1 MTDTAKDTTP
11 ALATAGAEFDVD
23 HSNLNLETF
32 PGFKP
37 QNRLLPADRMNLQ
50 LDLAKIAAALPER
63 FKNEEGTT
71 TNISFDTLTPED
83 MDALSAMFT
92 QMQNMVLSA
101 ATDTDAMTNWLI
113 DQPEPMEGLMYAFGQ
128 YQETLGN

>member
-23 HSNLNLETF
+23 HNNLNLASF

-37 QNRLLPADRMNLQ
+37 HNRLLPADRMNLQ
-50 LDLAKIAAALPER
+50 LDLAKIATALPEH
-63 FKNEEGTT
+63 FKNEAGTA
-71 TNISFDTLTPED
+71 NISFDTLTPED
-83 MDALSAMFT
+83 MDALSSMFT

>member
-1 MTDTAKDTTP
+1 MYKR
-11 ALATAGAEFDVD
+11 
-23 HSNLNLETF
+23 
-32 PGFKP
+32 
-37 QNRLLPADRMNLQ
+37 Q
-50 LDLAKIAAALPER
+50 KIAAALPDR